1 MKNIGTTLGLWWL
14 SSFDKSQFLFKSLR
28 TLPVYLRYLFY
39 ASLITA
45 LYFTIVKLGTMI
57 DIRSYTSI
65 PVFIQSLLILI
76 GFGIK
81 ALSVIFTMGIFSY
94 ENLYSSNF
102 DVDKHLEQ
110 QKQKKEFIKINKLEK
125 WRLKNMHG
133 LLRILVYI
141 GIWSFSYLI
150 IEDILISAFFN
161 VYPNPSKEIYIKFLY
176 DFDYII
182 KCFTGIYL
190 TLVVILDYFIRKYQK
205 SKKFPQE
212 TKLKNN
218 AFPQETKKDD
228 KKEFPQETNNRS

>member
-1 MKNIGTTLGLWWL
+1 MKNLGITLGLWWI
-14 SSFDKSQFLFKSLR
+14 STFDKSQFLFKSLR

-39 ASLITA
+39 VSLITA

-110 QKQKKEFIKINKLEK
+110 QKQKKQYIRENQLEK
-125 WRLKNMHG
+125 YRLRNIHG
-133 LLRILVYI
+133 FIRILLYI
-141 GIWSFSYLI
+141 GIYCFLYLLL
-150 IEDILISAFFN
+150 EDILVSAFFN
-161 VYPNPSKEIYIKFLY
+161 VYHNPSKEIYIKFLY
-176 DFDYII
+176 DYDFII
-182 KCFTGIYL
+182 KCFTGVYL
-190 TLVVILDYFIRKYQK
+190 ILVFILDYFVRKNQK

-212 TKLKNN
+212 TS
-218 AFPQETKKDD
+218 
-228 KKEFPQETNNRS
+228 NRS